1 MKLTQIYNTLNEA
14 NEAILAQ
21 GACKNAIFISQK
33 HVNNLLKQLQ
43 KAGLISKAL
52 TKVKAYNQGYEL
64 DVRFETNYD
73 HLTKMYQKES
83 DQIYHVLNAVNSNIY
98 LQPESFFESYLEDDG
113 KATITGRA
121 IPIVRNM
128 SYDEKYPKY
137 VVKSKS
143 DIKKVQKL
151 FSDTIKQ
158 QCDDV
163 AKQLDA

>member
-1 MKLTQIYNTLNEA
+1 MKLTQIYTTINEA

-21 GACKNAIFISQK
+21 GACKNAMFISQK
-33 HVNNLLKQLQ
+33 HVNNLLKQL
-43 KAGLISKAL
+43 KSAGLIKNEW
-52 TKVKAYNQGYEL
+52 TKVKVYNQGYEL
-64 DVRFETNYD
+64 VVSFNGDWE
-73 HLTKMYQKES
+73 KMMELGEDKARS
-83 DQIYHVLNAVNSNIY
+83 INSLMSGIY
-98 LQPESFFESYLEDDG
+98 LQPGSFFDSYLRDDG
-113 KATITGRA
+113 KATIEGRA
-121 IPIVRNM
+121 FEISRNL
-128 SYDEKYPKY
+128 SYEVKYPKY